1 MIDRQ
6 KATGWIL
13 VIISAAYLLYFLKMR
28 VLEPGPF
35 LEKKEWV
42 QLFASLIGIV
52 LGTINV
58 RMAAMRARGEKYPWI
73 K

>member
-6 KATGWIL
+6 KATGWVL
-13 VIISAAYLLYFLKMR
+13 VIISAVYLVYFLKVR
-28 VLEPGPF
+28 VLEPGPL
-35 LEKKEWV
+35 LEKKEWI
-42 QLFASLIGIV
+42 QLFAALIGIV

>member
-1 MIDRQ
+1 VIDRQ
-6 KATGWIL
+6 KATGWVL
-13 VIISAAYLLYFLKMR
+13 VVISAAYLIYFLKVR
-28 VLEPGPF
+28 VLEPGPL
-35 LEKKEWV
+35 LEKKEWI

-58 RMAAMRARGEKYPWI
+58 RMAAMRARGQKYPWV

>member
-6 KATGWIL
+6 KATGWVL
-13 VIISAAYLLYFLKMR
+13 VIISAAYLVYFLKVR
-28 VLEPGPF
+28 VLEPGPL
-35 LEKKEWV
+35 LEKKDWI
-42 QLFASLIGIV
+42 QLIGSLIGLL
-52 LGTINV
+52 LGIINV

>member
-13 VIISAAYLLYFLKMR
+13 VIISAAYLIYFLKVR
-28 VLEPGPF
+28 VLEPGPL

-42 QLFASLIGIV
+42 QLFASLIGIA

-58 RMAAMRARGEKYPWI
+58 RMAALRARGEKYPWI

>member
-6 KATGWIL
+6 KATGWVLI
-13 VIISAAYLLYFLKMR
+13 IISAAYLIYFLKVR
-28 VLEPGPF
+28 VLEPGPL
-35 LEKKEWV
+35 LEKKEWI
-42 QLFASLIGIV
+42 QLFASLIGTV

-58 RMAAMRARGEKYPWI
+58 RMAAMRARGAKYPWI